1 MYTQVFGNYLLNS
14 GMVTKEQLL
23 DALETQASAH
33 VNLGTLAI
41 HQGYMTASE
50 AERIFILQTH
60 QDKRFGELAVEEGY
74 LTLEQVTE
82 LLQIQAPGYVVLGQV
97 LVDQGVLTGVQLQN
111 IVTDYCSEYEIDDLG
126 DYEEQNDLIQHLLDD
141 IDSEEYM
148 VYPEYINEYLLLLF
162 NNLIRFIGD
171 DFTPL
176 NIIRIPEV
184 PTDRCTSQS
193 LNCPQFH
200 VDSALNMDPETAIAF
215 ASRYA
220 QDEFTEFDE
229 YVRASME
236 DFLNL
241 HNGLFVVNMSNDF
254 SLEVEL
260 EPPITYDDNLFSLG
274 EATYIFQ
281 IMYPFGVIH
290 FICSVHANE

>member
-1 MYTQVFGNYLLNS
+1 MYTQVFGNYLLNT
-14 GMVTKEQLL
+14 GMVTTEQLL
-23 DALETQASAH
+23 SAISTQSSAH

-41 HQGYMTASE
+41 HKGYMTASE

-74 LTLEQVTE
+74 LTQEQVAE
-82 LLQIQAPGYVVLGQV
+82 LLQSQVPGFVLLGQV
-97 LVDQGVLTGVQLQN
+97 LIDQGILTATQMQN
-111 IVTDYCSEYEIDDLG
+111 IVTDYCSEFEIDDLEE
-126 DYEEQNDLIQHLLDD
+126 YEEQSDLVHHLLAD
-141 IDSEEYM
+141 IDPDEEDTKK
-148 VYPEYINEYLLLLF
+148 YINEYLLLLF

-176 NIIRIPEV
+176 NVIKISEV
-184 PTDRCTSQS
+184 PTERCTSQS
-193 LNCPQFH
+193 LNCSAFH
-200 VDSALNMDPETAIAF
+200 VDSALDMEPATAIEF

-254 SLEVEL
+254 SMEVML
-260 EPPITYDDNLFSLG
+260 DPPVVQDDSLFSPG
-274 EATYIFQ
+274 ESTYIFP
-281 IMYPFGVIH
+281 IMFPFGVVH
-290 FICSVHANE
+290 FICSVHSNE

>member
-1 MYTQVFGNYLLNS
+1 MYTQVFGNYLLNT
-14 GMVTKEQLL
+14 GMVTTEQLL
-23 DALETQASAH
+23 SAISTQSSAR

-41 HQGYMTASE
+41 HKGYMTASE

-74 LTLEQVTE
+74 LTSEQVTE
-82 LLQIQAPGYVVLGQV
+82 LLQSQVPGYVLLGQV
-97 LVDQGVLTGVQLQN
+97 LIDQGVVSATQMQN
-111 IVTDYCSEYEIDDLG
+111 IVTDYCSEFEIDDLEE
-126 DYEEQNDLIQHLLDD
+126 YEEQSDLVHHLLTD
-141 IDSEEYM
+141 IDSEEEDTK
-148 VYPEYINEYLLLLF
+148 EYINEYLLLLF

-176 NIIRIPEV
+176 NVIKIPEV
-184 PTDRCTSQS
+184 PTERCTSQS
-193 LNCPQFH
+193 LDCPAFH
-200 VDSALNMDPETAIAF
+200 VESALNMESATAVEF

-220 QDEFTEFDE
+220 QDQFTEFDD

-254 SLEVEL
+254 SLEVTL
-260 EPPITYDDNLFSLG
+260 DPPVTQDDSLFSLG
-274 EATYIFQ
+274 ESTYIFP
-281 IMYPFGVIH
+281 IMFPFGIVH
-290 FICSVHANE
+290 FICSVHSNE

>member
-1 MYTQVFGNYLLNS
+1 MYTQVFGNYLLN
-14 GMVTKEQLL
+14 TEHLL
-23 DALETQASAH
+23 SAISTQSSAR

-41 HQGYMTASE
+41 HKGYMTASE

-74 LTLEQVTE
+74 LTSEQVTE
-82 LLQIQAPGYVVLGQV
+82 LLQSQVPGYVLLGQV
-97 LVDQGVLTGVQLQN
+97 LIDQGVVSATQMQN
-111 IVTDYCSEYEIDDLG
+111 IVTDYCSEFEIDDLEE
-126 DYEEQNDLIQHLLDD
+126 YEEQSDLVHHLLTD
-141 IDSEEYM
+141 IDSEEEDTK
-148 VYPEYINEYLLLLF
+148 EYINEYLLLLF

-176 NIIRIPEV
+176 NVIKIPEV
-184 PTDRCTSQS
+184 PTERCTSQS
-193 LNCPQFH
+193 LDCPAFH
-200 VDSALNMDPETAIAF
+200 VESALNMESATAVEF

-220 QDEFTEFDE
+220 QDQFTEFDD

-254 SLEVEL
+254 SLEVTL
-260 EPPITYDDNLFSLG
+260 DPPVTQDDSLFSLG
-274 EATYIFQ
+274 ESTYIFP
-281 IMYPFGVIH
+281 IMFPFGIVH
-290 FICSVHANE
+290 FICSVHSNE

>member
-1 MYTQVFGNYLLNS
+1 MYTQVFGNYLLNT
-14 GMVTKEQLL
+14 GMVTTEQLL
-23 DALETQASAH
+23 SAISTQSSAH

-41 HQGYMTASE
+41 HKGYMTASE

-74 LTLEQVTE
+74 LTQEQVAE
-82 LLQIQAPGYVVLGQV
+82 LLQSQVPGFVLLGQV
-97 LVDQGVLTGVQLQN
+97 LIDQGILTATQMQN
-111 IVTDYCSEYEIDDLG
+111 IVTDYCSEFEIDDLEE
-126 DYEEQNDLIQHLLDD
+126 YEEQSDLVHHLLAD
-141 IDSEEYM
+141 IDSEE
-148 VYPEYINEYLLLLF
+148 EDTKKYINEYLLLLF

-176 NIIRIPEV
+176 NVIKISEV
-184 PTDRCTSQS
+184 PTERCTSQS
-193 LNCPQFH
+193 LNCPAFH
-200 VDSALNMDPETAIAF
+200 VDSALDMEPAAAIEF

-220 QDEFTEFDE
+220 HDEFTEFDE

-254 SLEVEL
+254 SMEVML
-260 EPPITYDDNLFSLG
+260 DPPVVQDDSLFSPG
-274 EATYIFQ
+274 ESTYIFP
-281 IMYPFGVIH
+281 IMFPFGIVH
-290 FICSVHANE
+290 FICSIHSNE